1 MNKKNNPGKRFFI
14 VALTVILTVIIYA
27 YGFTVTKVNLAETKS
42 EKRQEQLIRIIR
54 ALAKPD
60 IIEYE
65 QTEVNVELPIFVPC
79 TNIETSEP
87 VIDKSGPYMVL
98 DKGCAESQ
106 EIIHLR
112 GYNFEPN
119 MEGFLSFI
127 PPSGVV
133 LSLGRFT
140 PDGIGN
146 FEIDVKI
153 PKGRESA
160 EFQTIR
166 AVTRTD
172 IGNPKF
178 TSTAKDTWD
187 KIIETVFLALLA
199 TTLGTLLAIPLSFFA
214 ARNLMENMKS
224 PIIGV
229 SLGIIIM
236 PIGFILGGIGAK
248 YANFLADLVMKYPWI
263 AFIIIIAG
271 VFVVFRLLKWSLPQV
286 ELQKPPL
293 ATRLLRILAM
303 ISCAFIS
310 VFVLFLIA
318 YTAINIGTWLEI
330 KLGVIAF
337 LGKFVTDLGEIL
349 NLLIVVLAAL
359 GGLAAFNSIAGN
371 LGRSIDRKFDKKF
384 TLPLR
389 YLLSTLAG
397 AVVGILLGSGINWL
411 YQINNPTIVYLIP
424 SITGGLIG
432 MIIAYAT
439 RKTGIIPIGMVIYY
453 VSRTVANA
461 LRSIEALIMAIIFVV
476 WVGLGP
482 FAGALALSLHTVA
495 ALIKLYS
502 EQVESILEGP
512 IEAVKATGANQL
524 QTIIYAVIPQI
535 TVPYISFTMYRWDI
549 NVRMSTIIGFAG
561 GGGIGFLL
569 QQNINL
575 LNYRAASVQMLA
587 IAIVV
592 ASMDYISSR
601 LREKVI

>member
-1 MNKKNNPGKRFFI
+1 MKKKVNLGKRFFV
-14 VALTVILTVIIYA
+14 VALTIILTVIIYA

-65 QTEVNVELPIFVPC
+65 QTEVNVELPILVPC
-79 TNIETSEP
+79 TNTEITVP
-87 VIDKSGPYMVL
+87 IADHLGPYMEM

-106 EIIHLR
+106 EIVHIQ
-112 GYNFEPN
+112 GYNFAPN
-119 MEGFLSFI
+119 MVGFLSFI

-140 PDGIGN
+140 PDVNGN

-160 EFQTIR
+160 EPQTIR
-166 AVTRTD
+166 AVTRTNV
-172 IGNPKF
+172 GNPRF

-187 KIIETVFLALLA
+187 KIVETVFLALLA

-224 PIIGV
+224 PIMGV
-229 SLGIIIM
+229 SLGLIIM
-236 PIGFILGGIGAK
+236 PIGFILGGMGAK
-248 YANFLADLVMKYPWI
+248 YADILAKILMRTPWI
-263 AFIIIIAG
+263 AFFVILAG
-271 VFVVFRLLKWSLPQV
+271 IWIVFRLLKWSLPQV

-293 ATRLLRILAM
+293 SIRLLRILAM
-303 ISCAFIS
+303 FFCAFIS
-310 VFVLFLIA
+310 IYVLFLIA
-318 YTAINIGTWLEI
+318 YTTINIGTWLEV
-330 KLGVIAF
+330 KLGVVAF

-359 GGLAAFNSIAGN
+359 GGLASFNSIAGN
-371 LGRSIDRKFDKKF
+371 IGRIIDRKGDKKI

-389 YLLSTLAG
+389 YLLSTLSG
-397 AVVGILLGSGINWL
+397 AVVGILLGAGVNWL
-411 YQINNPTIVYLIP
+411 YQINNPTMVYLIP
-424 SITGGLIG
+424 GIVGGLIG
-432 MIIAYAT
+432 TVIAFTT

-453 VSRTVANA
+453 VSRTIANA

-502 EQVESILEGP
+502 EQVESIMEGP

-592 ASMDYISSR
+592 ASMDYISSK